1 MSTKAEDTEKNIL
14 NTARKHF
21 LKDGFS
27 GASLRNIVKDAGLT
41 TGAFYKYYPTK
52 EALFDALTDP
62 YIEHIYQIYDR
73 VVEDFEKLS
82 AKEQT
87 SNMSDTS
94 GDGMDQMIDYI
105 YEHYDNF
112 RLLLKCGDSGKFE
125 TFIHN
130 MVDREMR
137 SSLEYVKKMK
147 EDGIEIPIVGESLM
161 HMIYTGFFSSIFQII
176 EHDIDKETAKR
187 NVHKLREFNTG
198 GWERL
203 WNVKFYAYDSERY
216 ILRK

>member
-112 RLLLKCGDSGKFE
+112 RLLLKCGDSGKFD

-203 WNVKFYAYDSERY
+203 WNVKF
-216 ILRK
+216 

>member
-21 LKDGFS
+21 LNEGFS
-27 GASLRNIVKDAGLT
+27 VAALRNIVKDAGLT
-41 TGAFYKYYPTK
+41 TGAFYKYFPTK

-203 WNVKFYAYDSERY
+203 WNVKF
-216 ILRK
+216 

>member
-21 LKDGFS
+21 LKDSFS

-203 WNVKFYAYDSERY
+203 WNVKF
-216 ILRK
+216 

>member
-41 TGAFYKYYPTK
+41 TSAFYKYYPTK

-73 VVEDFEKLS
+73 IVEDFEKLS

-203 WNVKFYAYDSERY
+203 WNVKF
-216 ILRK
+216 

>member
-27 GASLRNIVKDAGLT
+27 GASLRNIVNDAGLT

-94 GDGMDQMIDYI
+94 GNGMDQMIDYI

-203 WNVKFYAYDSERY
+203 WNVKF
-216 ILRK
+216 

>member
-176 EHDIDKETAKR
+176 EHDIDKGTAKR

-203 WNVKFYAYDSERY
+203 WNVKF
-216 ILRK
+216 

>member
-14 NTARKHF
+14 STARKHF

-203 WNVKFYAYDSERY
+203 WNVKF
-216 ILRK
+216 

>member
-198 GWERL
+198 GRERL
-203 WNVKFYAYDSERY
+203 WNVKF
-216 ILRK
+216 

>member
-130 MVDREMR
+130 MVDKEMR

-203 WNVKFYAYDSERY
+203 WNVKF
-216 ILRK
+216 

>member
-147 EDGIEIPIVGESLM
+147 EDGIEIPIDGESLM

-203 WNVKFYAYDSERY
+203 WNVKF
-216 ILRK
+216 

>member
-27 GASLRNIVKDAGLT
+27 GASLRNSVKDAGLT

-73 VVEDFEKLS
+73 IVEDFEKLS

-203 WNVKFYAYDSERY
+203 WNVKF
-216 ILRK
+216 

>member
-27 GASLRNIVKDAGLT
+27 RASLRNIVKDAGLT

-176 EHDIDKETAKR
+176 EHDIDKEIAKR

-203 WNVKFYAYDSERY
+203 WNVKF
-216 ILRK
+216 

>member
-73 VVEDFEKLS
+73 VVEDFEKFS

-203 WNVKFYAYDSERY
+203 WNVKF
-216 ILRK
+216 